1 MNEVLITDR
10 TNADVRRAQYLQSL
24 SYELMTA
31 AEKVEW
37 SSDLKGTYN
46 CSDLN
51 RVGRVLNWLRDQ
63 LNIVCGID
71 IQFNAKT
78 DWTDWDEPTLTQMRV
93 YQHQIQQIRNAIA
106 YPENT
111 ANVPSIQYLSFE
123 DANNIE
129 RILQICDQQITSM
142 QTAYRYTGATIC
154 AAGGLL

>member
-10 TNADVRRAQYLQSL
+10 TNTDVRRAQYLQSL

-31 AEKVEW
+31 AEKAEW
-37 SSDLKGTYN
+37 SSNLKGTYN
-46 CSDLN
+46 YSDLN

-63 LNIVCGID
+63 LNTVCGVNV
-71 IQFNAKT
+71 QFAAKV
-78 DWTDWDEPTLTQMRV
+78 DWTDWYEPTLTQMQA
-93 YQHQIQQIRNAIA
+93 YQHQVQQIRDAIS
-106 YPENT
+106 YPEGT
-111 ANVPSIQYLSFE
+111 ASAPSIQYLSFE

>member
-10 TNADVRRAQYLQSL
+10 TNTDARRAQYLQSL

-31 AEKVEW
+31 AEKAEW
-37 SSDLKGTYN
+37 SSNLKGTYN
-46 CSDLN
+46 YSDLN

-63 LNIVCGID
+63 LNTVCGVNV
-71 IQFNAKT
+71 QFTAKV
-78 DWTDWDEPTLTQMRV
+78 DWTDWDEPTLTQMQA
-93 YQHQIQQIRNAIA
+93 YQYQIQQIRDAIS
-106 YPENT
+106 YPEGT
-111 ANVPSIQYLSFE
+111 ASAPSIQYLSFE

>member
-31 AEKVEW
+31 AEKAEW
-37 SSDLKGTYN
+37 SSDLKGSYN

-51 RVGRVLNWLRDQ
+51 RVGRMLNWLRDQ
-63 LNIVCGID
+63 LNTLCGIG
-71 IQFNAKT
+71 IQLSAKT
-78 DWTDWDEPTLTQMRV
+78 DWTDWDEPTLTQMQT
-93 YQHQIQQIRNAIA
+93 YQHQVQQIRDAIS
-106 YPENT
+106 YPEGT
-111 ANVPSIQYLSFE
+111 ASAPSIQYLSFE

-129 RILQICDQQITSM
+129 KILQICDQQITSM
-142 QTAYRYTGATIC
+142 QVAYRYTGATIC

>member
-10 TNADVRRAQYLQSL
+10 TNTDVRRAQYLQSL
-24 SYELMTA
+24 SYKLMTA
-31 AEKVEW
+31 AEKAEW
-37 SSDLKGTYN
+37 SSNLKGTYN
-46 CSDLN
+46 YSDLN

-63 LNIVCGID
+63 LNTVCGID
-71 IQFNAKT
+71 IQLSAKV
-78 DWTDWDEPTLTQMRV
+78 DWTDWDEPTLTQMQA
-93 YQHQIQQIRNAIA
+93 YQHQVQQIRDAIS
-106 YPENT
+106 YPEGT
-111 ANVPSIQYLSFE
+111 ASAPSIQYLSFE